1 MAEWHASQI
10 RAASCYPGLCR
21 PGLLPYTQRHASRL
35 KAGEHPRIQKLQLRR
50 SERRHGGQAH
60 GLRVVVRGG
69 DDGASHHEVRHSELH
84 GSRAGRE
91 VGVHNEGGD
100 VGLYA
105 W

>member
-1 MAEWHASQI
+1 MHRDLKPENILVFKNYNVLFLSF
-10 RAASCYPGLCR
+10 RF
-21 PGLLPYTQRHASRL
+21 LLV
-35 KAGEHPRIQKLQLRR
+35 RR

-60 GLRVVVRGG
+60 GLRVVVCCG
-69 DDGASHHEVRHSELH
+69 DDGASDHEVRHSELH

-100 VGLYA
+100 VGMYA